1 MKSPRSSR
9 ARASKAKAE
18 RLNDTANMIRAVIF
32 DLDGTLAD
40 TESLHFAAF
49 NEVLRADSIQIVRE
63 DYFARL
69 IGYNDH
75 DCFATVL
82 RERGLDPAEDR
93 IEQLIARKTGIYQSI
108 IAKDDLLY
116 PGAEKFVRDCAA
128 RFPLMIVT
136 GTLRAEAEAILGRAK
151 LRSFFLDIIAAEDV
165 EHGKPEPDGFIAA
178 LGRIGFRLR
187 QRDPVWA
194 EECLVVEDTT
204 AGIESA
210 RRAEM
215 KVLAIAHNAP
225 AAELAAADVVRPS
238 IQNLDLDDVLRALR
252 GAPRPG
258 VR

>member
-1 MKSPRSSR
+1 
-9 ARASKAKAE
+9 
-18 RLNDTANMIRAVIF
+18 MIRAVIF

-49 NEVLRADSIQIVRE
+49 NDILRAYKIRIMRE

-82 RERGLDPAEDR
+82 RERGLDPTEDR
-93 IEQLIARKTGIYQSI
+93 IAQLIARKTEIYQSI
-108 IAKDDLLY
+108 IAKDEVLY
-116 PGAEKFVRDCAA
+116 SGAEKFVRDCAA

-136 GTLRAEAEAILGRAK
+136 GTLREEAKTILARAK
-151 LRSFFLDIIAAEDV
+151 LRSLFLDIIAAEDV

-178 LGRIGFRLR
+178 LGRIGFLLR
-187 QRDPVWA
+187 QRDPVLA
-194 EECLVVEDTT
+194 RECLVVEDTP
-204 AGIESA
+204 AGIKSA
-210 RRAEM
+210 RRAGM
-215 KVLAIAHNAP
+215 KVLAIEHNAP
-225 AAELAAADVVRPS
+225 AADLAAADVVRPS

-258 VR
+258 DQ